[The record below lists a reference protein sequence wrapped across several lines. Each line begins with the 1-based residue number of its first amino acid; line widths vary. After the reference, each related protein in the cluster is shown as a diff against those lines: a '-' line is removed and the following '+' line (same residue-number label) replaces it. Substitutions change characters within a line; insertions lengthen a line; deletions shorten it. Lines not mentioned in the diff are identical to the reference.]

1 MRVLHRFEL
10 VEGSPSEPLFPQV
23 SIAAIVPCYNEEAAV
38 GDVVRGL
45 LDAVPGIE
53 VYVYD
58 NNSSDR
64 TSEVARA
71 AGAHVRR
78 EGHAGKGNVVRR
90 AFADIDADVYLMV
103 DGDDTYDAAA
113 APVLIGTLL
122 EGPYDHVLG
131 VRSPEDATEAYRHGH
146 QFGNRI
152 INEAV
157 ARLFGEHVTDMLSGY
172 RVMSRRFVKSFPA
185 SSRGFEIET
194 ELTVHC
200 LTLRVPGASVPV
212 GFRDRH
218 EGSESKLNTF
228 RDGFRILSTI
238 LRLFRYER
246 PVPFYAALS
255 VLGLLAMGTCWA
267 ASHVVPG
274 ITAPHVSGLLA
285 VAFVGLVVAISMVD
299 DTHARARHDNAHLVY
314 MQHPA
319 PVCLEPAPV
328 TVDLAADAPDEQARV
343 EGTVVTVTL

>member
-1 MRVLHRFEL
+1 M
-10 VEGSPSEPLFPQV
+10 SSEPLFPNV

-38 GDVVRGL
+38 ADVVRGL
-45 LDAVPGIE
+45 QQAVPGIE

-64 TSEVARA
+64 TAEVARA
-71 AGAHVRR
+71 AGAHVRS
-78 EGHAGKGNVVRR
+78 ESHPGKGNVVRR
-90 AFADIDADVYLMV
+90 AFADIDADVYLMI

-113 APVLIGTLL
+113 APALIGTLL

-131 VRSPEDATEAYRHGH
+131 IRAPESATEAYRHGH

-152 INEAV
+152 INAAV

-200 LTLRVPGASVPV
+200 LTLRVPCASVPV

-246 PVPFYAALS
+246 PARFYGA
-255 VLGLLAMGTCWA
+255 LGLLGFL
-267 ASHVVPG
+267 VIGVPALLEEVLPG
-274 ITAPHVSGLLA
+274 LPLPHFS
-285 VAFVGLVVAISMVD
+285 AFLVVALFCLMVTISMID
-299 DTHARARHDNAHLVY
+299 DTQARARHDNAHLVY
-314 MQHPA
+314 MQQPA
-319 PVCLEPAPV
+319 PYCLEASAV
-328 TVDLAADAPDEQARV
+328 TIDRDDDAPDDLARHD
-343 EGTVVTVTL
+343 GTVVTVTL